1 MEKENKCLE
10 YKESSTKNY
19 LKTVSAFANYRTGR
33 IVFGVTDD
41 YKINPIW
48 NSKFFKEDVENQI
61 NDSIKPQPEYSLSD
75 NDDRTVTLTVYKGQ
89 NPPYLYHGKAYK
101 RNDTSTI
108 ECDSLELRRLV
119 LIGKGI
125 DYEELASK
133 EQNLSFTL
141 LEKKLK
147 ETMRLQEFSL
157 DTLRT
162 LELYKDESGYNNAA
176 MLLSDENGGPG
187 LDIAVFG
194 ENENLIKERYTF
206 AGMSLIAQYFSAIE
220 VFERYYSYEVIEG
233 ALRKRKVLLP
243 EEAFREAIANA
254 IIHRSYDV
262 KGNAKISMFPDH
274 ILVCSPGGLPYGIS
288 EEQYI
293 DGDFSVLRNPIIAH
307 VFHRLRIVEA
317 FATGIG
323 RIKSLYANSYSRP
336 SFAIK
341 EDSVGVALPLLKKE
355 ADLSPNERMIL
366 SKMHVDDAYSRAEL
380 ERLMPLGKAS
390 MIRAINGLL
399 EKGVL
404 VKKGRSSKTFYIREK

>member
-1 MEKENKCLE
+1 M
-10 YKESSTKNY
+10 
-19 LKTVSAFANYRTGR
+19 KTRR
-33 IVFGVTDD
+33 I
-41 YKINPIW
+41 
-48 NSKFFKEDVENQI
+48 FF
-61 NDSIKPQPEYSLSD
+61 
-75 NDDRTVTLTVYKGQ
+75 
-89 NPPYLYHGKAYK
+89 
-101 RNDTSTI
+101 
-108 ECDSLELRRLV
+108 
-119 LIGKGI
+119 IGCV
-125 DYEELASK
+125 DYEELSSK

-147 ETMRLQEFSL
+147 ETMKLQEFSL

-194 ENENLIKERYTF
+194 ENENIIKERYTF

-233 ALRKRKVLLP
+233 ALRKRKALLP
-243 EEAFREAIANA
+243 EEAFREVIANA

-262 KGNAKISMFPDH
+262 KGNTKISMFPDH

-307 VFHRLRIVEA
+307 VFHRLGIVEA

-336 SFAIK
+336 SFTIK

-380 ERLMPLGKAS
+380 ERLLPLGKAS